1 MNKVETMVMALVFGA
16 VLPIFL
22 FLAGWWSSIGLVSDN
37 LIFIIALTCLS
48 LGIVIDILFLK
59 EWLRNVYN
67 TNWKLLIIIFL
78 FYSICTFG
86 FFMGVPVF
94 NLMIGI
100 MAGIFVGRKLYH
112 DKKSITQVRCNIK
125 KTSIVTTIVI
135 VTISLA
141 SAFFALRDPMDT
153 ARNLEGMFHHQSFSI
168 TTLMIIG
175 IIVIGAFVLALSQYW
190 LTKTAALTTFNHG
203 KHNY

>member
-1 MNKVETMVMALVFGA
+1 MNKVETLLMALVFGA

-37 LIFIIALTCLS
+37 LIFVIALTCLS
-48 LGIVIDILFLK
+48 LGIVIDIVFLK
-59 EWLRNVYN
+59 KWLRNVYI
-67 TNWKLLIIIFL
+67 TNFKLLVIIYL

-94 NLMIGI
+94 NLMLGI
-100 MAGIFVGRKLYH
+100 MAGIFVGRKSYH
-112 DKKSITQVRCNIK
+112 DKKSINEVRFNIK
-125 KTSIVTTIVI
+125 KTSIFTTVVI
-135 VTISLA
+135 LTIALA

-153 ARNLEGMFHHQSFSI
+153 ARNLEGMFHIQSFSI
-168 TTLMIIG
+168 TTQMIIS
-175 IIVIGAFVLALSQYW
+175 IIVIGGFVLALSQYW

>member
-1 MNKVETMVMALVFGA
+1 MNKVETMVIDLVFGA

-37 LIFIIALTCLS
+37 LIFVIALTCLS

-59 EWLRNVYN
+59 KWLRNVYN

-112 DKKSITQVRCNIK
+112 DKKSINEVRCNIK
-125 KTSIVTTIVI
+125 KTSIFTTVVI
-135 VTISLA
+135 LIISLA

-153 ARNLEGMFHHQSFSI
+153 ARNLEGMFHIQSFSI
-168 TTLMIIG
+168 TTQIIIG
-175 IIVIGAFVLALSQYW
+175 IIVIGGFVLALSQYW
-190 LTKTAALTTFNHG
+190 LTKTVALTTFNHG